1 MLEFQEWIVTRNAH
15 AEGIP
20 LGDFRGW
27 IIRGRKMD
35 TKCLDP
41 GRGSV
46 WIDMW
51 PQKSLCPGRGFLWID
66 MWPQKSLCPGR
77 GFLWIDMWPKKAFA
91 PAGVSYG

>member
-15 AEGIP
+15 TESIP

-41 GRGSV
+41 GRG
-46 WIDMW
+46 
-51 PQKSLCPGRGFLWID
+51 FLWID
-66 MWPQKSLCPGR
+66 MWPQ
-77 GFLWIDMWPKKAFA
+77 KAFA

>member
-1 MLEFQEWIVTRNAH
+1 MLEFQEWIVTRKAH

-35 TKCLDP
+35 TKSLYP
-41 GRGSV
+41 GRGFV

-51 PQKSLCPGRGFLWID
+51 PP
-66 MWPQKSLCPGR
+66 
-77 GFLWIDMWPKKAFA
+77 KAFT

>member
-35 TKCLDP
+35 TKCLGP
-41 GRGSV
+41 VRGFV

-51 PQKSLCPGRGFLWID
+51 PQ
-66 MWPQKSLCPGR
+66 
-77 GFLWIDMWPKKAFA
+77 KAFA
-91 PAGVSYG
+91 PAGVSYGKICGPPKAFAPAGVSFG